1 MYKLYEDYKSSLKL
15 ARKGLRKRQKINANI
30 RDKYE
35 EPFGRQDYNINKN
48 DITSWNRIVNE
59 LKEVMKKIEMYLK
72 FEDREL
78 LHKDYE
84 KTKRLILN
92 PGSYEGLIPLDD
104 AYGEI
109 MPDSTD
115 IVCDVE
121 MQEEIVE
128 LLDRVLAEKQRE
140 VIEMYFWEN
149 KTQEQIGKIL
159 GLDKSN
165 ISRILQNSLELL
177 KIYIEKSDIDSFL

>member
-1 MYKLYEDYKSSLKL
+1 MYKLYEDYKSSLKS
-15 ARKGLRKRQKINANI
+15 ARKGLRKRQRINAGM

-35 EPFGRQDYNINKN
+35 EPFGRHDYNLNKN
-48 DITSWNRIVNE
+48 DITLWNGIVRE

-72 FEDREL
+72 FEDRDL

-84 KTKRLILN
+84 KMKRLIKN
-92 PGSYEGLIPLDD
+92 PVSYEGLIPIDD
-104 AYGEI
+104 LYGEI
-109 MPDSTD
+109 VQDSTN

-121 MQEEIVE
+121 MQEQIVE
-128 LLDRVLAEKQRE
+128 LLDRVLTEKQRE

-149 KTQEQIGKIL
+149 KTQEQIGEIL